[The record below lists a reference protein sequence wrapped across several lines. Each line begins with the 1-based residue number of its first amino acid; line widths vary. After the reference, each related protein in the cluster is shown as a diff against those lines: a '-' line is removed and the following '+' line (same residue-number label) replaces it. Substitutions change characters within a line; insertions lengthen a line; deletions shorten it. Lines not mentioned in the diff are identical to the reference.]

1 MADLYRLDIAVS
13 ESDFPAATACLA
25 QRVFHGWE
33 EREVPGGTLF
43 RIYFEDRKHCETLA
57 RAVRDQFPDVGVAL
71 DSEPDKN
78 WVLAWREFFTPVPAG
93 DRFLVLA
100 PWMERERA
108 ETERLCI
115 VIEPKTAFG
124 TGHHPTTALCL
135 NAVSDLYGKG
145 VLKSGMRFLDLGTGS
160 GILGIGCA
168 ELGLRGVGVD
178 LDPIAVANALENR
191 VLNSVE
197 GEMEVRTGGVE
208 AVAGERFDLVLANI
222 LARPL
227 MDMAGSIVAAL
238 APGGT
243 LVLSGLLTDQAGD
256 VARVY
261 IEQGLPAPRHMVRG
275 EWTAL
280 IWD

>member
-1 MADLYRLDIAVS
+1 MAELYRLEIVVP
-13 ESDFPAATACLA
+13 ESDFSAAMVCLT
-25 QRVFHGWE
+25 QRVSHGWE
-33 EREVPGGTLF
+33 EREVTGGTLF
-43 RIYFEDRKHCETLA
+43 RIHFEDRKHCEALA
-57 RAVRDQFPDVGVAL
+57 RAVRDQFPDVGITL
-71 DSEPDKN
+71 DSEPDKD

-100 PWMERERA
+100 PWMKQERA
-108 ETERLCI
+108 ETDRICI

-135 NAVSDLYGKG
+135 EAVSDLYGAG
-145 VLKSGMRFLDLGTGS
+145 ILKSGMRFLDLGTGS

-197 GEMEVRTGGVE
+197 KEMEVRTGSVDT
-208 AVAGERFDLVLANI
+208 VAEERFDLVLANI

-227 MDMAGSIVAAL
+227 MDMAPAIVAAL

-243 LVLSGLLTDQAGD
+243 LVLSGLLTDQAED

-261 IEQGLPAPRHMVRG
+261 IGQGLPEPRHMVRG

-280 IWD
+280 VWA

>member
-1 MADLYRLDIAVS
+1 MADLYRLDIAVP
-13 ESDFPAATACLA
+13 EPDLPAATACLA
-25 QRVFHGWE
+25 RRVSHGWE
-33 EREVPGGTLF
+33 EREAAEGTLF
-43 RIYFEDRKHCETLA
+43 RIHFEDRKHCEALA
-57 RAVRDQFPDVGVAL
+57 RAVREECPHAAVVL
-71 DSEPDKN
+71 ESEPDRD

-108 ETERLCI
+108 ETERICI

-135 NAVSDLYGKG
+135 EAVSELYGKG
-145 VLKSGMRFLDLGTGS
+145 VLKPGMRFLDLGAGS

-168 ELGLRGVGVD
+168 ALGLRGVGVD
-178 LDPIAVANALENR
+178 PDPVAVANALENR
-191 VLNSVE
+191 VLNGVE
-197 GEMEVRTGGVE
+197 EGLEVRAGSLE

-227 MDMAGSIVAAL
+227 MDMAGSITAAL
-238 APGGT
+238 APGGA
-243 LVLSGLLTDQAGD
+243 LVLSGLLTEQAGD

-261 IEQGLPAPRHMVRG
+261 AGLGLPEPRRMVRG

-280 IWD
+280 VWD